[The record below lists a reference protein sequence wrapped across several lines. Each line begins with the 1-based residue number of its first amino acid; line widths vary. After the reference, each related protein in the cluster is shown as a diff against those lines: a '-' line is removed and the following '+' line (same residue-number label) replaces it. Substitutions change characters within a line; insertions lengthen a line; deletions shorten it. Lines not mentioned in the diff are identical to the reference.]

1 MITSFYFIRYFVAG
15 TTLTTTSTTSIT
27 STTTTAL
34 DCGQS
39 CLNQSW
45 INQSNEIARWSF
57 DGTLD
62 DSISGYN
69 PISSLNLPTLTIG
82 YLGQAALFNASAQQS
97 IFTPFIPLYNRSFT
111 IEAWIKPTGYPNVKD
126 HSIVG
131 LCPTYSSHIC
141 LHLMIRYQKLYFGFQ
156 NYDQSGTTNLIIQNW
171 YHVAFVYD
179 YVTTQQTVYLNGFQ
193 NGYRTGFPG
202 FLAFTGNFTIGTNTG
217 VSTPSNYY
225 EVKFKILKYS
235 TTIVILVF
243 FQGYMDELSIS
254 YRPKSSCEILERAT
268 LAARFRFDSSSP
280 YADSGPN
287 SVSTNQSIT
296 SLVMGHKNQAI
307 SFTGSSTSYFQTWGF
322 TSLGVS
328 NQPFSISFWI
338 KPQTLSGTLIHLS
351 STSTGT
357 GPTCFPLLGFA
368 ANGAIIAQV
377 LTSAGTIISATGPV
391 LPTSSSWIPIIQTW
405 STTNGLKLYVNGTL
419 VSTVA
424 ASTFLGSETTPNYLT
439 LGNCLSGCGVCSSGM
454 IGSPGP
460 YAGGVDEWHI
470 FNRELTFSDVCTF
483 SFLV

>member
-1 MITSFYFIRYFVAG
+1 MKLPSFV
-15 TTLTTTSTTSIT
+15 T
-27 STTTTAL
+27 
-34 DCGQS
+34 
-39 CLNQSW
+39 
-45 INQSNEIARWSF
+45 
-57 DGTLD
+57 
-62 DSISGYN
+62 
-69 PISSLNLPTLTIG
+69 G
-82 YLGQAALFNASAQQS
+82 YLGQAASFNQS
-97 IFTPFIPLYNRSFT
+97 GNQAMYTPFIPLNDNSFT
-111 IEAWIKPTGYPNVKD
+111 IEAWIKVTGYPNPSD
-126 HSIVG
+126 HSLVG
-131 LCPTYSSHIC
+131 LCPSQTTNYC
-141 LHLMIRYQKLYFGFQ
+141 LHFNLRHKKLYFGFYY
-156 NYDQSGTTNLIIQNW
+156 NDVSGSTQVPLNQW
-171 YHVAFVYD
+171 VHVACTYD
-179 YVTTQQTVYLNGFQ
+179 KTIKQQTVYLNGYQ
-193 NGYRTGFPG
+193 DGQGTVSSN
-202 FLAFTGNFTIGTNTG
+202 LLVQSGNFTIGTNEG
-217 VSTPSNYY
+217 VVIPNNYY
-225 EVKFKILKYS
+225 
-235 TTIVILVF
+235 
-243 FQGYMDELSIS
+243 QGYMDDLLIN

-405 STTNGLKLYVNGTL
+405 STTSGLKLYVNGTL

-460 YAGGVDEWHI
+460 YAGGIDDWRI
-470 FNRELTFSDVCTF
+470 FSRELTVIDVCTLYNYL
-483 SFLV
+483 S